1 MNRRRLRG
9 VVALS
14 EENGEI
20 GAEGVAVPE
29 VNPAERHKAWK
40 DEARDALHIMPLEAI
55 PLETPGLQHARLI
68 KNVRLETVIEMF
80 NDAQAG
86 SGQVHPRHV
95 VAYFES
101 FQDEINRD
109 LIKIDKISQAASFDV
124 YTSRIELR
132 RLNIDVNSCDALTLS
147 DKKKQELTE
156 YMRVFTRP
164 LMDYVYG
171 TEDINVSNI
180 DDLIGMF
187 ASPNKEDALR
197 NLRKMAEKLDIELQ
211 EIPNFLEEYGDIFL
225 SLAYFRR
232 CLDLIVPEVQR
243 FLVWTR
249 EIRDSI
255 EIKRD
260 YRQTKMLDDMNRDL
274 TDITTSITGRF
285 ESFDNRTKDF
295 WRDINAQSFRQ
306 IRELIT
312 AHHVTIGGVLCG
324 LEVKMNL
331 WKNRFAR
338 GGGGPN
344 RRMEFIKSE
353 ILPGLSHI
361 KALEHSAN
369 SSV

>member
-1 MNRRRLRG
+1 VSEVEADTGPDSPAAPETGTVERRR
-9 VVALS
+9 S
-14 EENGEI
+14 
-20 GAEGVAVPE
+20 
-29 VNPAERHKAWK
+29 WK

-68 KNVRLETVIEMF
+68 KNVRLQTVIEMF
-80 NDAQAG
+80 NDSQAG
-86 SGQVHPRHV
+86 SGQVLPQHIG
-95 VAYFES
+95 AYFES
-101 FQDEINRD
+101 HQDEIERD
-109 LIKIDKISQAASFDV
+109 LVKIDKIGQAASFDV

-132 RLNIDVNSCDALTLS
+132 RLNIEVNNVEALTLTEN
-147 DKKKQELTE
+147 KKQELTQ

-164 LMDYVYG
+164 LMEYVYG
-171 TEDINVSNI
+171 TDDLRVNDI
-180 DDLIGMF
+180 DDIIKMF

-197 NLRKMAEKLDIELQ
+197 NLRTMADKLDLELHG
-211 EIPNFLEEYGDIFL
+211 IPNFLEEYGDIFL

-232 CLDLIVPEVQR
+232 CLDQIVPEVQR
-243 FLVWTR
+243 FMSWTKEVR
-249 EIRDSI
+249 GSAEIR
-255 EIKRD
+255 RD
-260 YRQTKMLDDMNRDL
+260 FRQTKLLDDITRDL

-331 WKNRFAR
+331 WKTRFAR

-361 KALEHSAN
+361 KALETSAN
-369 SSV
+369 LTT

>member
-1 MNRRRLRG
+1 M
-9 VVALS
+9 S
-14 EENGEI
+14 D
-20 GAEGVAVPE
+20 EGIAADPSAPDVPE
-29 VNPAERHKAWK
+29 VETSERRRGWK

-68 KNVRLETVIEMF
+68 KNVRLQTVIEMF

-86 SGQVHPRHV
+86 SGQVQPHHIS
-95 VAYFES
+95 AYFDDS
-101 FQDEINRD
+101 FQEQIARD
-109 LIKIDKISQAASFDV
+109 LVMIDKIGQAASFDV

-132 RLNIDVNSCDALTLS
+132 RLNIEVNNVEALTLS
-147 DKKKQELTE
+147 EKKKAELTQ
-156 YMRVFTRP
+156 YMRVFTLP
-164 LMDYVYG
+164 LMEHVYG
-171 TEDINVSNI
+171 TDDMRINDI
-180 DDLIGMF
+180 DDIIRMF

-197 NLRKMAEKLDIELQ
+197 NLRQMADKLDLQ
-211 EIPNFLEEYGDIFL
+211 LQDIPNFLEEYGDIFL

-232 CLDLIVPEVQR
+232 CLDQIVPEVQK
-243 FLVWTR
+243 FMTWTKDVR
-249 EIRDSI
+249 SSAEIR
-255 EIKRD
+255 RD
-260 YRQTKMLDDMNRDL
+260 FRQSKMLDDITRDL

-295 WRDINAQSFRQ
+295 WRDINAKSFRQ

-331 WKNRFAR
+331 WKTRFAR

-361 KALEHSAN
+361 KALEHSA
-369 SSV
+369 STAI